1 MVKIAL
7 QITCRLDN
15 IEELRPSGSE
25 FRWCLKFT
33 CCNCGETSDKW
44 NYVSSDNPAR
54 AVVRGSGVSH
64 FVSKCKLCSR
74 ENSMTILDD
83 SVQSFTQ
90 DDQGRFKTIVIFDC
104 RGIEP
109 SDFSAREGWVAK
121 AVEGG
126 KEFDEIDLSE
136 GEWEDYCDKT
146 MQPVGIYE
154 IKHKFE
160 RIK

>member
-15 IEELRPSGSE
+15 VEELKPAGPE

-33 CCNCGETSDKW
+33 CSNCGETSEKW
-44 NYVSSDNPAR
+44 NYVSLDESTP
-54 AVVRGSGVSH
+54 VQRGNGVNH

-74 ENSMTILDD
+74 ENSMAILEDT
-83 SVQSFTQ
+83 VKSFTS
-90 DDQGRFKTIVIFDC
+90 DDQGKFKAIVTFDC

-109 SDFSAREGWVAK
+109 SDFSAREGWSAK
-121 AVEGG
+121 ATEGG
-126 KEFDEIDLSE
+126 KEFNDVDLSE
-136 GEWEDYCDKT
+136 GEWEDYCDKS

>member
-15 IEELRPSGSE
+15 IEELRPSESE

-33 CCNCGETSDKW
+33 CCNCGKTSDKW
-44 NYVSSDNPAR
+44 HYVCSDDP
-54 AVVRGSGVSH
+54 VPMSVRRSGVNH

-74 ENSMTILDD
+74 ENYMMIIED
-83 SVQSFTQ
+83 SVESFTE
-90 DDQGRFKTIVIFDC
+90 DDQGQFKTIVIFDC

-121 AVEGG
+121 ATGG